1 MVMMFSLSCV
11 GVVVVVVV
19 CWSLADA
26 GSLPTGGFAEN
37 TPSFAAIPLQPSD
50 IFPPKTALLFSVA
63 VRVLRRHRPYP
74 LA

>member
-11 GVVVVVVV
+11 GVVAVV
-19 CWSLADA
+19 CWSLAGA

-37 TPSFAAIPLQPSD
+37 TPFCSDPPPTQRYLPTKNSTAYSF
-50 IFPPKTALLFSVA
+50 A
-63 VRVLRRHRPYP
+63 VRVASSFVIVPTS